1 MSLFVGVVSQWI
13 MPLFFVLSATSDLVL
28 LGAALAVV
36 ALLFWRRAGRAA
48 RRTLVSVVPLTVF
61 VVAAS
66 WVYTALLLH
75 EPPPWQAYAAAAP
88 LWAWAV
94 RRHFGPSQVEALPAV
109 GALTAVAFV
118 LQTIMI
124 PVPGGTSTHLVG
136 AGLLAMLHGPLVA
149 WATYAGLRRHAPRV
163 GAFVGA
169 YLGMQVSTVLI
180 ALALGLQHWLSP
192 AQFPTPFVVMLLA
205 MMLPSLT
212 VAGPVEGLYSVFAMG
227 VLGRARGKTGP

>member
-1 MSLFVGVVSQWI
+1 MHIPDGF
-13 MPLFFVLSATSDLVL
+13 
-28 LGAALAVV
+28 LAPTI
-36 ALLFWRRAGRAA
+36 
-48 RRTLVSVVPLTVF
+48 TLP
-61 VVAAS
+61 
-66 WVYTALLLH
+66 
-75 EPPPWQAYAAAAP
+75 AYAAAAP

-149 WATYAGLRRHAPRV
+149 FVCESLVLLLQALFFGAGGITVLGVNALAMGLAGPLVAWAVHAGLRRRAPKL
-163 GAFVGA
+163 GAFLGA
-169 YLGMQVSTVLI
+169 YLGMQVSTVLL
-180 ALALGLQHWLSP
+180 ALVLGLQHRLSP
-192 AQFPTPFVVMLLA
+192 AQFPTPFPVMLAA

-212 VAGPVEGLYSVFAMG
+212 VAGIVEGLYTWFAIG
-227 VLGRARGKTGP
+227 VLGRVRGRTNP